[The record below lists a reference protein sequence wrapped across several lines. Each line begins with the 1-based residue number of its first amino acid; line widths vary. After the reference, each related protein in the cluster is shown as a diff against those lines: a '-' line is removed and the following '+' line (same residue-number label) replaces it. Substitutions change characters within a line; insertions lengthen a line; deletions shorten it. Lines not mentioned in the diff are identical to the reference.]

1 MPTIFLPLFFHLLTH
16 NNPSTLMCAKQ
27 WVRAL
32 LLLRLFELCVLPLKK
47 IIFIIIPIITIIIPM
62 ITIIIMSSYHISIH
76 SFVINQSETNCKK
89 EEPSFT
95 VLSHISCV
103 LKQSG
108 TYIRVDGFLHTV
120 ELHIPSVLY
129 SSRTIHKNSGFHSTS
144 VSHAACDPSASF
156 IGWKKKLVILFDL
169 SRSGKGQILWSFTFI
184 TLLLRLTAKI

>member
-1 MPTIFLPLFFHLLTH
+1 MPTIFLSLFFHLLTH
-16 NNPSTLMCAKQ
+16 NNPSTLMGAKQ

-76 SFVINQSETNCKK
+76 SIVINQSEINCKK
-89 EEPSFT
+89 EESSFT

-108 TYIRVDGFLHTV
+108 TYIRVDGFLRTV
-120 ELHIPSVLY
+120 ELHISSVLY
-129 SSRTIHKNSGFHSTS
+129 SSRTIHKNPGFHSTS
-144 VSHAACDPSASF
+144 VSHAACDPRASF
-156 IGWKKKLVILFDL
+156 IGWKKKLAILFDL
-169 SRSGKGQILWSFTFI
+169 SRSGKCQILWSFTLL
-184 TLLLRLTAKI
+184 TLLLRFTAKI